1 MERLD
6 SILKSVATSSAVKII
21 PVVEEDK
28 KQPVEHKNGSD
39 ELVVMSRTD
48 MTRRISETG
57 SVSDIVRRM
66 SETGSVGAP
75 ADDDERK
82 KQRRERNK
90 QAAARCRKRRM
101 DLTSALQ
108 VCSIV

>member
-6 SILKSVATSSAVKII
+6 SILKSVATSSAVKIN

-28 KQPVEHKNGSD
+28 KHNIEHKNGSD
-39 ELVVMSRTD
+39 ELVVMARTD

-57 SVSDIVRRM
+57 SV
-66 SETGSVGAP
+66 GAP
-75 ADDDERK
+75 ADEDERK

-108 VCSIV
+108 VS